1 MNDERGGLCKVVL
14 CFIVLETDC
23 ALYRPL
29 GKTVFRRGTLIEV
42 LRGGSRRNTAD
53 QWLVP
58 SLKEAKKNN

>member
-1 MNDERGGLCKVVL
+1 
-14 CFIVLETDC
+14 VLETDC